1 MARLQEKYSK
11 EVAPALMEKYSYKST
26 MQIPKLEKIVI
37 NIGCGEAKDNAKA
50 LDGAVSDLE
59 QITGQKPIITKA
71 RKSVASF
78 KVREG
83 MNIGCKVTLRG
94 SKMYEFLDRFFNVA
108 LPRVI
113 VFRGINPYSFD
124 GRGNYCVGVK
134 EQLIFPEIDYDK
146 IDKIRGMDIIMVT
159 TARTDEEAR
168 ELLKLMGAPFATK

>member
-11 EVAPALMEKYSYKST
+11 EVAPALMEKYSYKSV

-50 LDGAVSDLE
+50 LDGAVSDLA

-83 MNIGCKVTLRG
+83 MSIGCKVTLRG
-94 SKMYEFLDRFFNVA
+94 AKMYEFLDRFFNVA
-108 LPRVI
+108 LPRVRD
-113 VFRGINPYSFD
+113 FRGINPNSFD
-124 GRGNYCVGVK
+124 GRGNYALGVK
-134 EQLIFPEIDYDK
+134 EQLIFPEIEYDQ
-146 IDKIRGMDIIMVT
+146 IDKIRGMDIVICT
-159 TARTDEEAR
+159 TAETDEEAR
-168 ELLKLMGAPFATK
+168 ELLTQIGAPFGK

>member
-11 EVAPALMEKYSYKST
+11 EVAPALMEKYSYKSV

-50 LDGAVSDLE
+50 LDGAVSDLA

-83 MNIGCKVTLRG
+83 MSIGCKVTLRG
-94 SKMYEFLDRFFNVA
+94 KKMY
-108 LPRVI
+108 
-113 VFRGINPYSFD
+113 
-124 GRGNYCVGVK
+124 
-134 EQLIFPEIDYDK
+134 
-146 IDKIRGMDIIMVT
+146 
-159 TARTDEEAR
+159 
-168 ELLKLMGAPFATK
+168 